1 MTLAFTTGALAS
13 ALAAAGL
20 TALIIWIATVVTG
33 SSDPWTV
40 APWLIP
46 LVAVVIG
53 AATFVVER
61 YLHERERARKRASG
75 EPWAYRE

>member
-1 MTLAFTTGALAS
+1 MNAAFTTGALAS

-20 TALIIWIATVVTG
+20 VALILWIATVITG
-33 SSDPWTV
+33 SSDPWAV

-46 LVAVVIG
+46 VAAIVIG
-53 AATFVVER
+53 AATFLAER
-61 YLHERERARKRASG
+61 YLHEREGARKRATG

>member
-20 TALIIWIATVVTG
+20 TATVIWIATVVSG
-33 SSDPWTV
+33 SRDPWSV

-61 YLHERERARKRASG
+61 YLHERERARKRAAG